1 MTAQWKEKWR
11 THKVIASTRL
21 RCFPNAY
28 AVLWLPSMA
37 FVFVL
42 TLCQISFGTKD
53 RFLLIPLAMTSHFL
67 CWAQYLT
74 KSVASGLPVYKDCEL
89 ITIKSVAVL
98 LYLPLIKSM
107 ITL

>member
-1 MTAQWKEKWR
+1 MEGEVEDSQGYCLYQTEM
-11 THKVIASTRL
+11 
-21 RCFPNAY
+21 
-28 AVLWLPSMA
+28 LPERICCPVAPLKA